1 MKKKISVTGILQL
14 VRFGIVGVSN
24 TAIDVGILN
33 LLLWFYPSSNTWRTL
48 GYNSLAVLLG
58 ATNSFFWNK
67 YWTFQQRNKITG
79 QEVFRFVVL
88 AVSTTLLNDVLIL
101 LLSKAFPMV
110 MQSSLL
116 GANALKLASIVGTM
130 SISFF
135 GMRIWVFF
143 QKRNVGDAISVM
155 DIDTLKLPALKLA
168 YDVTVMVNGVIKPI
182 YEVDTAVLPAIS
194 VDKHRVLQ
202 EQKRSAKDLSWA
214 ESSIYPPK

>member
-14 VRFGIVGVSN
+14 TRFAIVGALN
-24 TAIDVGILN
+24 TTIDVGILD
-33 LLLWFYPSSNTWRTL
+33 LLLWLYPSTNTWRTL
-48 GYNSLAVLLG
+48 GYNSLAILLG

-88 AVSTTLLNDVLIL
+88 AVSTMLLNDGLIL
-101 LLSKAFPMV
+101 LLSKTFPTI

-116 GANALKLASIVGTM
+116 GANVLKLAAIVGTM

-143 QKRNVGDAISVM
+143 HKKHADDVISVM
-155 DIDTLKLPALKLA
+155 DMETLKLPALKLA
-168 YDVTVMVNGVIKPI
+168 YDVTIMVNGVIKPI
-182 YEVDTAVLPAIS
+182 YEIDTAVLPAIS

-202 EQKRSAKDLSWA
+202 EQNIQRKSYL
-214 ESSIYPPK
+214 